1 MTPLTEQKT
10 PSSSMAW
17 LDQPIFAKFDWEKAA
32 YVVLIVLAFLSRFWD
47 VGARA
52 MSHDESLHTYFSY
65 NLVMGKGFQH
75 TPLMHGPLLF
85 HLTALSYFLF
95 GADDFTSRIPY
106 ALFGVLLVWMPYMF
120 RRWLGRG
127 GALVAAFL
135 LLISPSTLYY
145 ARYIRQEGTI
155 VVWTLLTILTI
166 WRYMETRKSAWLIGL
181 AAVLALHGADKSTS
195 FFNVAMMAIILVVMM
210 AIHLRQARQSLISA
224 ITFAAAMGAM
234 IVAFCIVFV
243 IISGLLVSA
252 FSPKLNITN
261 EGVVSIDSGTYLLMG
276 VMLALCAVASQVV
289 RWVTSNFFGDF
300 MRRASQY
307 SPAFNPIIVLVTT
320 TLFMASAAL
329 LLVLNPLWRVVTG
342 KVILN
347 LELLGNMSNLNNNM
361 GVVGPMLGL
370 NVALIAVA
378 IGIGMAW
385 NWRRWLQ
392 VIGVFLAI
400 TIPLFTTLFTNPA
413 GIATGFVGQLGYW
426 MAQQDVMR
434 GSQPIYYYFVVVPLY
449 EYLPIFGTLC
459 AWLLLARQIFSKR
472 IAPTLASA
480 SGVITDSDLAVDAS
494 AVTRRRA
501 KQNRT
506 ASRPTRTVKL
516 GPIEVTIEGSDA
528 KAEEDDLPA
537 YTATSVDQGGR
548 LLDSGLLF
556 PIMIVFWIVITWA
569 TYTAAGEKMPWLT
582 IHIALP
588 MIFMTGWFCN
598 QIFDRLSAWR
608 ELSSNHKL
616 WVMGF
621 AGLAVILVVRA
632 LSLVFGLPD
641 ATDVANAGKATAQLG
656 QAVVTILLLGVL
668 FAGMR
673 RLLGANKAKGVLLGN
688 SMILA
693 FMALLSVLT
702 IRTAY
707 TAAFI
712 NYDYTKEFLFYAHG
726 GNTVKTALDQI
737 KELSVRLSGGNSIR
751 VGYDSDAAWPMS
763 WYMREYPNA
772 RFLGGDLPGD
782 FKEMDAMLI
791 GAHNPKAN
799 DMLNQL
805 AADYT
810 RFDYM
815 LVWWPMED
823 YKDLKLTN
831 ITNNIGKAKWRAAIW
846 DIIFNRDYKK
856 YAELYNIQ
864 SLTPENWSPGHKM
877 YLFVRNDVASR
888 VWDYRVGAVAAG
900 NSGAPIA
907 PPVPVAA
914 KGKNYAGL
922 ALMTNGERVVTDPR
936 SHRVLRIDVNGEVK
950 ASWGGLGNQTGKF
963 NTPWA
968 VLVDGAQNIFVADTF
983 NHRIQK
989 FDKDGNVLQMWGN
1002 PGVSTADGQGKQTT
1016 FFGPRD
1022 LILDKKGRLL
1032 VTDTGNKR
1040 VQAFDA
1046 EGNFVAQFG
1055 KAGAGDGEFSEP
1067 VGLEVDDAGNI
1078 YVADTWN
1085 KRIQVFDAEYR
1096 YVRQFP
1102 VEVWQNMQQGE
1113 LQNIDHKPYMAIRGN
1128 LLVVTSPKTKQVL
1141 AFNTATGKA
1150 IDLPNVVFQGNA
1162 MPTGVAISG
1171 NKLLVTDA
1179 AGSGVQEFDL
1189 PVGN

>member
-1 MTPLTEQKT
+1 MTPTEQKT
-10 PSSSMAW
+10 TSPTW
-17 LDQPIFAKFDWEKAA
+17 LDQPLFVKFDWEKAA
-32 YVVLIVLAFLSRFWD
+32 YIVLIVLAFVSRFWD
-47 VGARA
+47 MGARA

-120 RRWLGRG
+120 RHWLGRG
-127 GALVAAFL
+127 GALVTAFL

-155 VVWTLLTILTI
+155 VVWTLLTVLTI
-166 WRYMETRKSAWLIGL
+166 WRYMETRKSGWLLGL

-195 FFNVAMMAIILVVMM
+195 FFNVAMMAIILAVLM
-210 AIHLRQARQSLISA
+210 AVHLHQARQSVIEA
-224 ITFAAAMGAM
+224 IVFAAAMGII
-234 IVAFCIVFV
+234 IVVACILFEMV
-243 IISGLLVSA
+243 SGLLVSA

-261 EGVVSIDSGTYLLMG
+261 EGVVSIDTGTYLLMG
-276 VMLALCAVASQVV
+276 GMLGLCALFSQGV

-300 MRRASQY
+300 MRRASQH

-329 LLVLNPLWRVVTG
+329 LLVLNPVWKIFAG
-342 KVILN
+342 KTLVN
-347 LELLGNMSNLNNNM
+347 VELLGNMSNLNNNM
-361 GVVGPMLGL
+361 SVVGPMLGL
-370 NVALIAVA
+370 NTALIAVA
-378 IGIGMAW
+378 IGIGFAW

-392 VIGVFLAI
+392 IIGIFLAI

-413 GIATGFVGQLGYW
+413 GLATGFVGQLGYW

-459 AWLLLARQIFSKR
+459 AWLLLARQVLSKR
-472 IAPTLASA
+472 IAPVLTAEDGTPVVATPSLSQRRPRA
-480 SGVITDSDLAVDAS
+480 
-494 AVTRRRA
+494 TRA
-501 KQNRT
+501 
-506 ASRPTRTVKL
+506 ASRATRTVKL
-516 GPIEVTIEGSDA
+516 GPIELTIESKENSAND
-528 KAEEDDLPA
+528 
-537 YTATSVDQGGR
+537 TATEPTQSAYGLGSSVDHGGR
-548 LLDSGLLF
+548 LIDSGLIF
-556 PIMIVFWIVITWA
+556 PLMLVFWTVITWA

-588 MIFMTGWFCN
+588 MIFTTGWFCN
-598 QIFDRLSAWR
+598 QVFERMSAWR
-608 ELSSNHKL
+608 DLSTNHKL
-616 WVMGF
+616 WLLGF
-621 AGLAVILVVRA
+621 SGLAVILAVRA

-641 ATDVANAGKATAQLG
+641 FSTPIEAGKATAQLG
-656 QAVVTILLLGVL
+656 QAVVTVLLLAVL
-668 FAGMR
+668 LLAMR
-673 RLLGANKAKGVLLGN
+673 RLLGAIKGSGGLMANGVL
-688 SMILA
+688 MA

-707 TAAFI
+707 MACFI

-726 GNTVKTALDQI
+726 GNTVKTALNQI
-737 KELSVRLSGGNSIR
+737 KELSVRLTGGNTIR

-791 GAHNPKAN
+791 GAHNPKVS
-799 DMLNQL
+799 DMMNQL
-805 AADYT
+805 ATDYT

-823 YKDLKLTN
+823 YKDLKLSN
-831 ITNNIGKAKWRAAIW
+831 ITNNIGKARWRAAIW
-846 DIIFNRDYKK
+846 DIMFNRDYKK
-856 YAELYNIQ
+856 YAEMYNIQ

-900 NSGAPIA
+900 GSGAPIA
-907 PPVPVAA
+907 PAAPVVVR
-914 KGKNYAGL
+914 GKNYAGL
-922 ALMTNGERVVTDPR
+922 AVNANNERVVTDPR
-936 SHRVLRIDVNGEVK
+936 NHRVMRIDVNGEVK
-950 ASWGGLGNQTGKF
+950 ASWGGVGNQPGKF

-989 FDKDGNVLQMWGN
+989 FDKDGNILQMWGN

-1022 LILDKKGRLL
+1022 LVLDKKGRLL

-1040 VQAFDA
+1040 IQAFDA

-1055 KAGAGDGEFSEP
+1055 KAGAGDGEFNEP
-1067 VGLEVDDAGNI
+1067 VGLEVDGAGNI

-1096 YVRQFP
+1096 YVKQIP
-1102 VEVWQNMQQGE
+1102 VEVWQNMPQGE
-1113 LQNIDHKPYMAIRGN
+1113 LQNIDHKPYMALRGN
-1128 LLVVTSPKTKQVL
+1128 TLFVTSPKSKQVL

-1150 IDLPNVVFQGNA
+1150 VDLPNVTFQGNV
-1162 MPTGVAISG
+1162 MPTGIAIVG
-1171 NKLLVTDA
+1171 NKLLVSDA
-1179 AGSGVQEFDL
+1179 AGGGLIEFDL
-1189 PVGN
+1189 PAGL